1 MDSFFDRLE
10 MTPISSSPF
19 SADAHKYS
27 VFFVFAAGIL
37 WSTVGL
43 SIRMIEDAFVWQILL
58 YR

>member
-27 VFFVFAAGIL
+27 VFFVFAAGCQ
-37 WSTVGL
+37 SQSKKGPDSGVKRGH
-43 SIRMIEDAFVWQILL
+43 FG
-58 YR
+58 